1 MRWRN
6 SLGTGG
12 VVRPR
17 EILDLRG
24 GDQQRNAV
32 GESDGDRARDVFD
45 GGAQASK
52 SHDEQQNSGHDPH
65 QREAADSEAG
75 NDAGHDD
82 DKSARGSADL
92 GARTA
97 QGRDEEAGDDSG
109 VEAGLRRDAGSDGE
123 GHGQR
128 QRHQSHRET
137 CDEIVRKL
145 LGFVALQT
153 LKGAG
158 KPPVS
163 QFQ

>member
-1 MRWRN
+1 MRWTN
-6 SLGTGG
+6 SLGTVG

-17 EILDLRG
+17 KSLICVEAMSRAMPFVNPMVTGRG
-24 GDQQRNAV
+24 MYLTAAPRPVNP
-32 GESDGDRARDVFD
+32 
-45 GGAQASK
+45 
-52 SHDEQQNSGHDPH
+52 HNEQQNASHDPH
-65 QREAADSEAG
+65 QRETGGSEPG

-82 DKSARGSADL
+82 DNSASGPADL

-97 QGRDEEAGDDSG
+97 QGRDEEAGDDGS
-109 VEAGLRRDAGSDGE
+109 VKPGLRRDAGSNGE

-145 LGFVALQT
+145 LRFVALQT

-163 QFQ
+163 